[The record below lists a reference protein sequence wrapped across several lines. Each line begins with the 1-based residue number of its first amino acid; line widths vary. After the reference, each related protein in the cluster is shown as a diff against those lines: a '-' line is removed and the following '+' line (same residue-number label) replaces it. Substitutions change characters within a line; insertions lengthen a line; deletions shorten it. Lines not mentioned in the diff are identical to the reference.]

1 MGGPCDLG
9 LVMFLLSSKSRFYI
23 AQIQLRPQLH
33 LLVRMLHG
41 VPQPSP
47 PLLQA
52 CLHISI
58 V

>member
-1 MGGPCDLG
+1 
-9 LVMFLLSSKSRFYI
+9 
-23 AQIQLRPQLH
+23 
-33 LLVRMLHG
+33 VRMLHG